1 MYPQNRLLR
10 IPSKYYQDLEQKILA
25 ESSKK
30 DIVKSAKS
38 LQLFFFKLK
47 EHRIDT

>member
-1 MYPQNRLLR
+1 MYPQNRLLG
-10 IPSKYYQDLEQKILA
+10 ISSKYYQDLEHKILA

-30 DIVKSAKS
+30 DIVKLAKS